1 MPRSETWFQPSIRRV
16 GYTELL
22 HRMSLSSA
30 STRYAVTRADLVL
43 IIPCRCGEEGGAEDG
58 AASANLPCGL
68 EHDGDEATLSGEA
81 SNPP

>member
-1 MPRSETWFQPSIRRV
+1 
-16 GYTELL
+16 
-22 HRMSLSSA
+22 MSLSPA
-30 STRYAVTRADLVL
+30 STRYAVTRADLGL

-81 SNPP
+81 SNPPHHQQTRYQGIELLKTFRSHLA